1 MMVMAQLLLAHLIGD
16 FVLQPASW
24 VEEKERLKAR
34 SPKLY
39 FHVLIHFTLLMLI
52 MGDLDFWRYA
62 VPIAALHLAIYALK
76 LYTQKARSKQRWFFI
91 DQALH
96 LVVLV
101 AAWWIYTGP
110 ALTDFLHFGPG
121 AVLLLL
127 AIVFLTTPVSVV
139 MQVLLSNFSPERSK
153 NTSLANAGK
162 YIGMLERLLILLFIL
177 VGQWSGVGFLL
188 AAKSIFRFGDLK
200 EAQDR
205 KLTEY
210 IMIGTLLS
218 FGIAILTAVAF
229 IWARGMAGNW
239 PV

>member
-1 MMVMAQLLLAHLIGD
+1 MMLMAQLLLAHLIGD

-24 VEEKERLKAR
+24 VEEKERRKAR

-39 FHVLIHFTLLMLI
+39 FHVLIHFALLMLI
-52 MGDLDFWRYA
+52 VGDLDFWRYA
-62 VPIAALHLAIYALK
+62 LPIAALHLAIDALK
-76 LYTQKARSKQRWFFI
+76 LYSQNARSKRRWFFI

-96 LVVLV
+96 LTVLT
-101 AAWWIYTGP
+101 AAWWIYTEP
-110 ALTDFLHFGPG
+110 SITDFQGIGPG
-121 AVLLLL
+121 AAMLAL

-139 MQVLLSNFSPERSK
+139 IQVLLSNFSPERSK

-218 FGIAILTAVAF
+218 FGIAILAAV
-229 IWARGMAGNW
+229 ILSWCLKD
-239 PV
+239 V